1 MSNFAGDI
9 PFKSVNLI
17 MPFIMI
23 VTTVGF
29 MFGTGGSALVANAL
43 GSGDTER
50 AQRYFSL
57 FVYVSFSLGVVFAL
71 LVISCI
77 FLYAKRKNYGFSVKA
92 DFTGTAK

>member
-1 MSNFAGDI
+1 
-9 PFKSVNLI
+9 

-43 GSGDTER
+43 GTGDMER

-77 FLYAKRKNYGFSVKA
+77 FLYAKRKKYGFSVKA